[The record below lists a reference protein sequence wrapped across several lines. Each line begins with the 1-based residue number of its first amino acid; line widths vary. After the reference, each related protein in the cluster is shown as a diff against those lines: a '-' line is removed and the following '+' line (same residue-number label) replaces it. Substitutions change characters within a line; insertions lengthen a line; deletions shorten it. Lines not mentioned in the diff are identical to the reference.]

1 MSLVNKMSEQR
12 RERGRHEPVALW
24 KEDDVL
30 EGKKV
35 RAMVVILRTRGCWWS
50 KAGGCTI
57 CGYNAESDA
66 HLTEQDVLAQ
76 IETAKGRY
84 TGEEM
89 VKVYTSG
96 SFLDANEISPAARE
110 AVSGSFAPAK
120 RLLIESR
127 PEFCDAAGVEWMS
140 SHRAQVAIGLES
152 ANPEILRRS
161 VRKGFSPTDY
171 ENAAIRLRDGGVP
184 LRTYLLL
191 KPPYLTERAAMFD
204 TIASAAFAA
213 PYSESVSINPVNVQ
227 AGTFLEDLWR
237 RGDYRPPWMW
247 TLLEVLKAS
256 VRPGVRVFSS
266 PSGAG
271 TRRGVHNCDNCDAK
285 AIDALK
291 AFSLSQD
298 ISDLEIP
305 ICSCRKEWQAAVDL
319 QDGML
324 SSADMRRHLDSIME
338 ID

>member
-1 MSLVNKMSEQR
+1 MSIMSER
-12 RERGRHEPVALW
+12 PRERGRREPVALW
-24 KEDDVL
+24 KEDDLL
-30 EGKKV
+30 EGRKV
-35 RAMVVILRTRGCWWS
+35 RAMVVILRTRGCAWS
-50 KAGGCTI
+50 KHGGCTI
-57 CGYNAESDA
+57 CGYNSESDA
-66 HLTEQDVLAQ
+66 QLSDEDVLAQ
-76 IETAKGRY
+76 VESAKGRY
-84 TGEEM
+84 AGEDM

-96 SFLDANEISPAARE
+96 SFLDTNEISTGARE
-110 AVSGSFAPAK
+110 AVSEAFAPAK
-120 RLLIESR
+120 RLLVESR
-127 PEFCDAAGVEWMS
+127 PEYIDATTTEWMA

-152 ANPEILRRS
+152 ANSEILRKA
-161 VRKGFSPTDY
+161 VRKGFTPSDY
-171 ENAAIRLRDGGVP
+171 ENAAIRLREASVP

-191 KPPYLTERAAMFD
+191 KPPYLTERAAMLD

-227 AGTFLEDLWR
+227 AHTMLEDLWR
-237 RGDYRPPWMW
+237 RGDYRPPWLW

-256 VRPGVRVFSS
+256 ARPGVRVFSS

-271 TRRGVHNCDNCDAK
+271 TRRGVHNCDICDGK

-298 ISDLEIP
+298 VADLEVP
-305 ICSCRKEWQAAVDL
+305 TCSCRKEWQAAVDL

-324 SSADMRRHLDSIME
+324 SAADMRRHLDSIME